1 MEFAQFF
8 DHDMA
13 IAGIFAIAAA
23 MLRGFTGFGANLIWG
38 PVLIFLWG
46 PVEAVA
52 IMGLTG
58 LFASVQ
64 ACIPEVRKA
73 NWSEITPII
82 IAAAVAGPLGVAVLL
97 HLEPDQVRRAI
108 GAFILI
114 IAVILASGW
123 KYKGRRGLTPKLVTG
138 GVAGGLAGFA
148 GIGGPIC
155 VLYFMAAPGAAVTLR
170 ANNMIS
176 VSVLVPMVL
185 VSLGVSGGIGIETL
199 IRAAILFVPYSF
211 GMWLGARLFHMIPK
225 ELFRRAVL
233 GLLMIIG
240 VAVMAA

>member
-1 MEFAQFF
+1 MEFTQFF
-8 DHDMA
+8 DHNMA
-13 IAGIFAIAAA
+13 IAGAFAIAAA

-58 LFASVQ
+58 MSASVQ
-64 ACIPEVRKA
+64 ACIPEARKA
-73 NWSEITPII
+73 DWPEITPII
-82 IAAAVAGPLGVAVLL
+82 IASAIAGPVGVVTLI
-97 HLEPDQVRRAI
+97 HLEPDLVRRSI

-114 IAVILASGW
+114 IAAILATGW
-123 KYKGRRGLTPKLVTG
+123 QYRGQRGLTPKVITG
-138 GVAGGLAGFA
+138 VVGGWLAGFA
-148 GIGGPIC
+148 AIGGPIC
-155 VLYFMAAPGAAVTLR
+155 VLYFMAAPGPAAVQR

-176 VSVLVPMVL
+176 VTILVPMVL
-185 VSLGVSGGIGIETL
+185 VSLALTGGIGIETL
-199 IRAAILFVPYSF
+199 IRSAILFVPYSF
-211 GMWLGARLFHMIPK
+211 GIWLGARLFHMIPK

>member
-1 MEFAQFF
+1 MEFSQFF
-8 DHDMA
+8 DHNMA
-13 IAGIFAIAAA
+13 IAAAFAVVSA

-52 IMGLTG
+52 IMGLAG
-58 LFASVQ
+58 ISASLQ
-64 ACIPEVRKA
+64 GCIPEIRKA
-73 NWSEITPII
+73 DWPEITPII
-82 IAAAVAGPLGVAVLL
+82 IAAAIGGPLGVVTLM
-97 HLEPDQVRRAI
+97 HLEPDMVRRSI
-108 GAFILI
+108 GGFILI
-114 IAVILASGW
+114 IAVILATGW
-123 KYKGRRGLTPKLVTG
+123 QYRGNRGLTPKVITG
-138 GVAGGLAGFA
+138 GLGGGLAGFA

-155 VLYFMAAPGAAVTLR
+155 VLYFMAAPGPAEVQR

>member
-1 MEFAQFF
+1 MELPQLF
-8 DHDMA
+8 DQNLA
-13 IAGIFAIAAA
+13 IAGVFAVAAA

-58 LFASVQ
+58 ISASLQ
-64 ACIPEVRKA
+64 GCIPEIRKA
-73 NWSEITPII
+73 DWPEITPII
-82 IAAAVAGPLGVAVLL
+82 VAAAIGGPLGVVALL
-97 HLEPDQVRRAI
+97 HLEPDLVRRSI

-114 IAVILASGW
+114 TAVILATGW
-123 KYKGRRGLTPKLVTG
+123 QYQGNQGLMPKVVTG
-138 GVAGGLAGFA
+138 GLGGGLAGFA

-155 VLYFMAAPGAAVTLR
+155 VLYFMAAPGPAEVQR

-176 VSVLVPMVL
+176 VSILIPMVL
-185 VSLGVSGGIGIETL
+185 VSLAFAGGIGVDTL
-199 IRAAILFVPYSF
+199 IRAAILLLPYSL
-211 GMWLGARLFHMIPK
+211 GMWLGARLFHAIPK

-233 GLLMIIG
+233 GLLIIIG
-240 VAVMAA
+240 FVVMAA